1 VQLVL
6 KYLELKSGY
15 SDNGPAWIAK
25 VGVSKSGRTLYF
37 NGKALKRGNGISG
50 NHLDLET
57 GEEYWVSNVKKDG
70 SDRHWAGSGKV
81 FIEASA
87 VADYLAITGAS
98 ELDRT
103 TFDIVPD
110 LKRTDPS
117 LFYGLENKRL

>member
-1 VQLVL
+1 V
-6 KYLELKSGY
+6 
-15 SDNGPAWIAK
+15 
-25 VGVSKSGRTLYF
+25 R
-37 NGKALKRGNGISG
+37 
-50 NHLDLET
+50 
-57 GEEYWVSNVKKDG
+57 
-70 SDRHWAGSGKV
+70 WAGSGKV

-117 LFYGLENKRL
+117 QFYGLENKRL